1 MKQLK
6 VTGDELPDTLR
17 QVVDYRKSGLSLNHV
32 VGCPLDCAY
41 CVRHLFSN
49 FDMKKP
55 HLVMSDDEAVAQ
67 LVGHWAFQPNLTP
80 IQIFNRA
87 TDPFL
92 PIVKDHLFRC
102 IEDLDRR
109 RLKNPVLIITRWHV
123 LPKDVER
130 LAKAQNLKITVLI
143 TWSGIDNK
151 KIEPTSCDIAEE
163 SLRVIA
169 AKKSGLRS
177 ILYWRP
183 IVAGLNDSD
192 AHFNRA
198 KNLSK
203 LADATVFTGLFY
215 RNEIRAYFQSVGAPD
230 LYADVARRK
239 ILPLDVEAR
248 IIAAFGDAP
257 IFRKTSCGIA
267 YAHGIPDYN
276 GHYGIREICDICPAA
291 QLDICRKAHH
301 VPDMANI
308 HALARRAGIDVEGI
322 SCDDRRIEVS
332 GSQEQQR
339 YFMQH
344 SLNFQVH
351 DSKQPHHIGRHGK
364 ADIGWN

>member
-6 VTGDELPDTLR
+6 IAGHELPAALR

-32 VGCPLDCAY
+32 VGCPLDCGY
-41 CVRHLFSN
+41 CVRHLFDN

-55 HLVMSDDEAVAQ
+55 HLIMSDQKAIET
-67 LVGHWAFQPNLTP
+67 LVGHWAFQAHRTP

-92 PIVKDHLFRC
+92 PTVKDHLFRC
-102 IEDLDRR
+102 LESLDGRGLR
-109 RLKNPVLIITRWHV
+109 NPVLVITRWHV
-123 LPKDVER
+123 LPEDVGR
-130 LAKAQNLKITVLI
+130 LAGLKNLRVTVLV
-143 TWSGIDNK
+143 TWSGIEDA
-151 KIEPTSCDIAEE
+151 KIEPVDCAIAEE
-163 SLRVIA
+163 SLRILANEKGRV
-169 AKKSGLRS
+169 RS

-183 IVAGLNDSD
+183 IVAGFNDGD
-192 AHFNRA
+192 EHIA
-198 KNLSK
+198 KARELAA

-215 RNEIRAYFQSVGAPD
+215 RNEIRDYFKSIGVPD
-230 LYADVARRK
+230 LYDDVARRK
-239 ILPLDVEAR
+239 ILPQAVEAK
-248 IIAAFGDAP
+248 IIAAFDSLP

-276 GHYGIREICDICPAA
+276 GHYGIREICDICPSA
-291 QLDICRKAHH
+291 QLEVCRDAHR
-301 VPDMANI
+301 VPDAAEI
-308 HALARRAGIDVEGI
+308 YALALKASLDTGQITW
-322 SCDDRRIEVS
+322 DDRRVEVA

-351 DSKQPHHIGRHGK
+351 DRNQPHHYGRHGK
-364 ADIGWN
+364 ADIGWT